1 MTFDFMK
8 IILILAA
15 AQGFL
20 LTVLI
25 FQKYRRLFAN
35 RFLASIMFF
44 YSIIIIQLLLTD
56 LEFDRKYPHLMLIP
70 IGLPLLMGPLHYLY
84 ARSLIHSLTKIKK
97 KEWLHALPF
106 LIYELSLIPDYFTPI
121 QELAAAMQKIYIEGL
136 PLKYIIF
143 NWFILIQIMTYL
155 ILTILII
162 KRFSRAIKNVFSTI
176 EKIKLDWLRN
186 VTYMGIFVV
195 TIFLIENIFLLAGIN
210 LSHFF
215 NLTSVLFAIFIY
227 IMGYMGLLKSE
238 IFAEPAIAKSISE
251 LPELAYQNRIATN
264 GTHPKY
270 EKSGL
275 SPEKAKKY
283 LSDLLQLMEQEKPY
297 TDSELTLSQLADI
310 LSITPH
316 NLSEILNT
324 QLNQNFFDFIN
335 QYRVEEAKKGLADP
349 GKQHFTVLAIGFEAG
364 FNSKTAF
371 NTIFKKYTN
380 MTPSEYR
387 HNSVMNIK

>member
-1 MTFDFMK
+1 MSFNTLN
-8 IILILAA
+8 IILFLAA
-15 AQGFL
+15 AQGLL

-25 FQKYRRLFAN
+25 FQKHRRLFAN

-84 ARSLIHSLTKIKK
+84 AKSLIHSWTKIKK
-97 KEWLHALPF
+97 KDWLHALPF
-106 LIYELSLIPDYFTPI
+106 IIYELSLIPDYFTPR

-136 PLKYIIF
+136 PFKYVIF
-143 NWFILIQIMTYL
+143 NWFILIQIMTYM
-155 ILTILII
+155 IFTILII
-162 KRFSRAIKNVFSTI
+162 KNYSRTIKNVFSTI

-186 VTYMGIFVV
+186 ITYMGIFVV
-195 TIFLIENIFLLAGIN
+195 TIFLIENILLLVGIN

-215 NLTSVLFAIFIY
+215 NLTSLLFAIFIY

-238 IFAEPAIAKSISE
+238 IFAEPEIAKSISE
-251 LPELAYQNRIATN
+251 LPKLNYQTKKEREKNHI
-264 GTHPKY
+264 KY
-270 EKSGL
+270 KKSGL
-275 SPEKAKKY
+275 SPERAKEY
-283 LSDLLQLMEQEKPY
+283 LETLLRLMEKEKPY
-297 TDSELTLSQLADI
+297 TDSNLTLTQLAGL

-335 QYRVEEAKKGLADP
+335 QYRLEEAKKGLADP
-349 GKQHFTVLAIGFEAG
+349 GKQHFTVLAIGFDSG

-371 NTIFKKYTN
+371 NTIFKKFTN

-387 HNSVMNIK
+387 AQFGR

>member
-1 MTFDFMK
+1 MSFTTLN
-8 IILILAA
+8 IILFLAA
-15 AQGFL
+15 AQGLL

-25 FQKYRRLFAN
+25 FQKHRRLFAN
-35 RFLASIMFF
+35 RFLGSIMFF

-84 ARSLIHSLTKIKK
+84 AKSLIHSWTKIKK
-97 KEWLHALPF
+97 KDWFHALPF
-106 LIYELSLIPDYFTPI
+106 IIYELSIIPDYFTSS

-136 PLKYIIF
+136 PFKYVIF
-143 NWFILIQIMTYL
+143 NWFILIQIMIYL

-162 KRFSRAIKNVFSTI
+162 KHYSRTIKNVFSTI

-195 TIFLIENIFLLAGIN
+195 TIFFIENIFLLAGIN

-215 NLTSVLFAIFIY
+215 NLTSLLFAIFIY

-238 IFAEPAIAKSISE
+238 IFTEPAIAKSISE
-251 LPELAYQNRIATN
+251 LPGLAYQNQIAID

-275 SPEKAKKY
+275 SQEKAKKY

-297 TDSELTLSQLADI
+297 TDSELTLSQLANM

-324 QLNQNFFDFIN
+324 QINQNFFDFVN
-335 QYRVEEAKKGLADP
+335 QYRVEEVKKALTDP
-349 GKQHFTVLAIGFEAG
+349 VKQHFTILAIGFDAG

-380 MTPSEYR
+380 MTPSEYKTQFGR
-387 HNSVMNIK
+387 

>member
-1 MTFDFMK
+1 MSFNTLN
-8 IILILAA
+8 IILFLAA
-15 AQGFL
+15 AQGLL

-25 FQKYRRLFAN
+25 FQKHRRLFAN

-84 ARSLIHSLTKIKK
+84 AKSLIHSWTKIKK
-97 KEWLHALPF
+97 EDWLHALPF
-106 LIYELSLIPDYFTPI
+106 IIYELLIIPDYFTPR
-121 QELAAAMQKIYIEGL
+121 QELAATMQKIYIEGL
-136 PLKYIIF
+136 PFKYVIF
-143 NWFILIQIMTYL
+143 NWFILIQIMTYM

-162 KRFSRAIKNVFSTI
+162 KHYSRKIKNVFSTI

-195 TIFLIENIFLLAGIN
+195 TIFFIENMFLLAGIN

-215 NLTSVLFAIFIY
+215 NLTSLLFAIFIY

-238 IFAEPAIAKSISE
+238 IFAEPEIAKSISE
-251 LPELAYQNRIATN
+251 LPKLSYQAEKEMDKS
-264 GTHPKY
+264 HPKY

-275 SPEKAKKY
+275 SSERAKKY
-283 LSDLLQLMEQEKPY
+283 LDNLLELMEKEKPY
-297 TDSELTLSQLADI
+297 TNSDLTLTQLADM

-335 QYRVEEAKKGLADP
+335 HYRIEEAKKGLADP
-349 GKQHFTVLAIGFEAG
+349 EKQHFTVLAIGFDAG
-364 FNSKTAF
+364 FNSKTSF

-387 HNSVMNIK
+387 AQFGH